1 MSGTSSGSS
10 LSRRRAL
17 QLLTGAGL
25 SGVAA
30 PSSAASSAAPS
41 SAAGGADDTVAM
53 LFDTTRCIGCKA
65 RMAEC
70 NRVNGIE
77 PDTGA
82 DGLWQMPIQLNSRTP
97 NIIQLLAS
105 EAPEKRAFVKRQCMH
120 CVDPACVAGCPFGAL
135 QKSDQGIVIWK
146 GDQCIDCRFCE
157 VACPF
162 EIPKFEWDQLNPRI
176 VKCEF
181 CKPRLAEGLEP
192 GCTTVCPVDA
202 IVFGTRRD
210 LLNEAHGRLA
220 ADPAKYHEPRVYG
233 EVEGGGTRGLYLSHV
248 PFADLGLPDLPAE
261 SNASYAT
268 RYQHLLYKAMIVPTL
283 LYGALSTVI
292 RRRWHKHEAAQAEQQ
307 AQDAAA
313 GRGGL
318 REQL

>member
-1 MSGTSSGSS
+1 MSTSS

-17 QLLTGAGL
+17 QLLAGAGVG
-25 SGVAA
+25 SSVATATPAGASAAPDDAVAA
-30 PSSAASSAAPS
+30 P
-41 SAAGGADDTVAM
+41 DDAVAM

-65 RMAEC
+65 CMAEC

-82 DGLWQMPIQLNSRTP
+82 DGLWQMPLQLNARTP

-105 EAPEKRAFVKRQCMH
+105 DAPETRAFVKRQCMH

-135 QKSDQGIVIWK
+135 EKGDKGIVIWK
-146 GDQCIDCRFCE
+146 GDQCIGCRFCE

-181 CKPRLAEGLEP
+181 CAPRLAEGLEP

-210 LLNEAHGRLA
+210 LLEDAHTRLA
-220 ADPAKYHEPRVYG
+220 AEPDKYHEQRVYG
-233 EVEGGGTRGLYLSHV
+233 EHEGGGTQVLYVSHV
-248 PFADLGLPDLPAE
+248 PFADLGLPDLPRE
-261 SNASYAT
+261 SNARFAS
-268 RYQHLLYKAMIVPTL
+268 RYQHLLYNAMIVPTL

-292 RRRWHKHEAAQAEQQ
+292 RRRWRHHEAEQAALRAEQ
-307 AQDAAA
+307 DAE

>member
-1 MSGTSSGSS
+1 MTAPS

-17 QLLTGAGL
+17 QLMAGAGVG
-25 SGVAA
+25 STIATPA
-30 PSSAASSAAPS
+30 SAAASDAAASADEA
-41 SAAGGADDTVAM
+41 VAM

-65 RMAEC
+65 CMAEC

-82 DGLWQMPIQLNSRTP
+82 DGLWQMPLQLNSRTP

-105 EAPEKRAFVKRQCMH
+105 DTPDRQAFVKRQCMH

-135 QKSDQGIVIWK
+135 QKNAQGVVVWK
-146 GDQCIDCRFCE
+146 GDQCIGCRFCE

-181 CKPRLAEGLEP
+181 CAPRLAQGLEP

-210 LLNEAHGRLA
+210 LLEEAHTRLEA
-220 ADPAKYHEPRVYG
+220 EPAKYHAPRVYG
-233 EVEGGGTRGLYLSHV
+233 EHEGGGTQVLYLSHV
-248 PFADLGLPDLPAE
+248 PFADLGLPDLPTE
-261 SNASYAT
+261 SNARFAS

-283 LYGALSTVI
+283 LYGALSTVV
-292 RRRWHKHEAAQAEQQ
+292 RRRWRQHEAAEAARRAQETAE
-307 AQDAAA
+307 

>member
-1 MSGTSSGSS
+1 MSTSS

-17 QLLTGAGL
+17 QLLAGAGVG
-25 SGVAA
+25 SSVATATPAGASAAPDDAVAA
-30 PSSAASSAAPS
+30 P
-41 SAAGGADDTVAM
+41 DDAVAM

-65 RMAEC
+65 CMAEC

-82 DGLWQMPIQLNSRTP
+82 DGLWQMPLQLNARTP

-105 EAPEKRAFVKRQCMH
+105 DAPETRAFVKRQCMH

-135 QKSDQGIVIWK
+135 EKGDKGIVIWK
-146 GDQCIDCRFCE
+146 GDQCIGCRFCE

-181 CKPRLAEGLEP
+181 CAPRLAEGLEP

-210 LLNEAHGRLA
+210 LLEDAHTRLA
-220 ADPAKYHEPRVYG
+220 AEPDKYHEQRVYG
-233 EVEGGGTRGLYLSHV
+233 EHEGGGTQVLYVSHV
-248 PFADLGLPDLPAE
+248 PFADLGLPDLPRE
-261 SNASYAT
+261 SNARFAS

-292 RRRWHKHEAAQAEQQ
+292 RRRWRHHEAEQAALRAEQ
-307 AQDAAA
+307 DAE

>member
-1 MSGTSSGSS
+1 MSTPS

-17 QLLTGAGL
+17 QLLAGAGAV
-25 SGVAA
+25 GTIAPADAA
-30 PSSAASSAAPS
+30 AADMHGTVRNDA
-41 SAAGGADDTVAM
+41 VAM

-65 RMAEC
+65 CMAEC
-70 NRVNGIE
+70 NRVNDIE
-77 PDTGA
+77 PDTGR
-82 DGLWQMPIQLNSRTP
+82 DGLWQMPLQLNARTP
-97 NIIQLLAS
+97 NLIQFLAGDS
-105 EAPEKRAFVKRQCMH
+105 PETESFVKRQCMH

-135 QKSDQGIVIWK
+135 QKSDKGVVIWK
-146 GDQCIDCRFCE
+146 GDQCIGCRFCE

-181 CKPRLAEGLEP
+181 CAPRLAQGLEP

-210 LLNEAHGRLA
+210 LLDEAHSRLA
-220 ADPAKYHEPRVYG
+220 TTPEKYHESRVYG
-233 EVEGGGTRGLYLSHV
+233 EHDGGGTQVLYLSHV
-248 PFADLGLPDLPAE
+248 PFADLGLPTLPRE
-261 SNASYAT
+261 SNAHYAT
-268 RYQHLLYKAMIVPTL
+268 QYQRLLYKALMVPTL

-292 RRRWHKHEAAQAEQQ
+292 RRRWRAHEAEQHALADADAQA
-307 AQDAAA
+307 
-313 GRGGL
+313 GRRGL

>member
-1 MSGTSSGSS
+1 MSASS

-17 QLLTGAGL
+17 QLLAGAGAGTVVPV
-25 SGVAA
+25 STA
-30 PSSAASSAAPS
+30 AASTNAPESAPDA
-41 SAAGGADDTVAM
+41 VAM

-65 RMAEC
+65 CMTEC

-77 PDTGA
+77 PDTGT
-82 DGLWQMPIQLNSRTP
+82 DGLWQVPLQLNARTP
-97 NIIQLLAS
+97 NLIQLLAS
-105 EAPEKRAFVKRQCMH
+105 DVPEKRSFVKRQCMH

-135 QKSDQGIVIWK
+135 EKSDRGVVIWK
-146 GDQCIDCRFCE
+146 GDQCIGCRFCE
-157 VACPF
+157 VSCPF

-181 CKPRLAEGLEP
+181 CAPRLAQGLEP

-210 LLNEAHGRLA
+210 LLDDAHARLA
-220 ADPAKYHEPRVYG
+220 AEPSKYHEARVYG
-233 EVEGGGTRGLYLSHV
+233 EHEGGGTQVLYVSHV

-261 SNASYAT
+261 SNARFAS
-268 RYQHLLYKAMIVPTL
+268 RYQHLLYKAMVVPTL

-292 RRRWHKHEAAQAEQQ
+292 RRRWKHHEAEQAAVR
-307 AQDAAA
+307 AQDEAA